1 MHNVKHRILIA
12 LLVCASYLP
21 GQNTLSLSGLY
32 DAAAA
37 AHPYQRLKTAA
48 QNNADLRQQIN
59 KSIGLPQAN
68 LTGQASWQ
76 SDVTKID
83 VPLPGFEIPG
93 QPKDQYRAVL
103 ELSQSLL
110 DGGALK
116 SGSQQI
122 TQANQVEQ
130 ANADV
135 LLYNIKESICR
146 SYFGAQIAE
155 LTMEQMQ
162 ILIKDLE
169 DKVERLQSQI
179 AGGIASGYQQ
189 EVLQVKI
196 AEARQGIREAQKNKQ
211 SAINTLQI
219 LSGTTIGPDDR
230 FNDNIRG
237 MTNGAAQRPELR
249 LFEAQKNLQIAQ
261 YDQSLTRYRPRV
273 NAFAQ
278 LGYGR
283 PSLNVLS
290 DKFKGYSIFG
300 LRAQWNLS
308 DLYLHHRDK
317 EKSLLTNNLSNI
329 QAMSDAFDL
338 QQKTKIAAQNAEIES
353 YIDLVREDEKV
364 ITLYEKI
371 LISSNAQFE
380 NGISTINDYS
390 NDANNLAQAKIRR
403 DVHQSMLMQSK
414 ELLSLLQGK

>member
-1 MHNVKHRILIA
+1 
-12 LLVCASYLP
+12 
-21 GQNTLSLSGLY
+21 
-32 DAAAA
+32 
-37 AHPYQRLKTAA
+37 
-48 QNNADLRQQIN
+48 
-59 KSIGLPQAN
+59 
-68 LTGQASWQ
+68 
-76 SDVTKID
+76 
-83 VPLPGFEIPG
+83 
-93 QPKDQYRAVL
+93 
-103 ELSQSLL
+103 
-110 DGGALK
+110 
-116 SGSQQI
+116 
-122 TQANQVEQ
+122 
-130 ANADV
+130 
-135 LLYNIKESICR
+135 
-146 SYFGAQIAE
+146 
-155 LTMEQMQ
+155 
-162 ILIKDLE
+162 
-169 DKVERLQSQI
+169 
-179 AGGIASGYQQ
+179 QQ

-219 LSGTTIGPDDR
+219 LSGTTIGPDAR